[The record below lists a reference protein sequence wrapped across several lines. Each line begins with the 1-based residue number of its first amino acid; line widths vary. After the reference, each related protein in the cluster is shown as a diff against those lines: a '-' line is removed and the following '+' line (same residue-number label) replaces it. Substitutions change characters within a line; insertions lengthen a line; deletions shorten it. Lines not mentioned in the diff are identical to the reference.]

1 MPVTPAAPGDSG
13 RRRPAR
19 VAGLVLA
26 AGAGTR
32 FGGPK
37 AVAELDG
44 ERLVDRAVRVLR
56 VGGCDPV
63 LAVLGAVVVDVPGA
77 DAVVV
82 NQDWPTGMGSSL
94 RAGLAAPE
102 LAGCSAVL
110 LLLVDQPG
118 VRAEA
123 VRAMVAAHGSG
134 AGLAVA
140 SYPEGTGHPVL
151 IGRAH
156 WAGVA
161 ELARGDV
168 GARPYLAEHEDEVVA
183 VDCTGRGDAAD
194 ADTPQ
199 ELAGRG
205 VLSRIAGDLSAGG
218 GGIGGLAA
226 GMDELGALLGGSGA
240 RARLEEKAAQE
251 VRRETQESGDPP
263 FDVDLDAGVVRL
275 RRPGPPPQ

>member
-1 MPVTPAAPGDSG
+1 
-13 RRRPAR
+13 

-37 AVAELDG
+37 ALAELDG

-63 LAVLGAVVVDVPGA
+63 LVVLGAAVVDVPGA

-82 NQDWPTGMGSSL
+82 NPDWATGMGSSL
-94 RAGLAAPE
+94 RAGLAARE
-102 LAGCSAVL
+102 LTACSAVL

-118 VRAEA
+118 VRGEA
-123 VRAMVAAHGSG
+123 VRAMLSAHQNG
-134 AGLAVA
+134 ATLAVA
-140 SYPEGTGHPVL
+140 SYPEGSGHPVL
-151 IGRAH
+151 IGRRH
-156 WAGVA
+156 WPGVVDGA
-161 ELARGDV
+161 IGDV
-168 GARPYLAEHEDEVVA
+168 GARHYLAAHADEVVE
-183 VDCTGRGDAAD
+183 VDCTGRGDPAD

-205 VLSRIAGDLSAGG
+205 VLSRIAGDSSVVG

-226 GMDELGALLGGSGA
+226 GFGELGALLGGAGP
-240 RARLEEKAAQE
+240 RAALEEKAAQE
-251 VRRETQESGDPP
+251 IRRETQEAGEPP
-263 FDVDLDAGVVRL
+263 FEVDLDSGVVRL
-275 RRPGPPPQ
+275 RRPGAPQQ

>member
-1 MPVTPAAPGDSG
+1 MSPAAPV

-63 LAVLGAVVVDVPGA
+63 LVVLGAVVTEVPGA

-82 NQDWPTGMGSSL
+82 NPDWATGMGSSL
-94 RAGLAAPE
+94 RAGLGDPA
-102 LAGCSAVL
+102 LAGCSAALV
-110 LLLVDQPG
+110 LLVDQPG

-123 VRAMVAAHGSG
+123 VRALIAAHVAG
-134 AGLAVA
+134 ATLAVA
-140 SYPEGTGHPVL
+140 SYAGGTGHPVL
-151 IGRAH
+151 VGRGH
-156 WAGVA
+156 WSGVA

-168 GARPYLAEHEDEVVA
+168 GARPYLAAHPAEVVE
-183 VDCTGRGDAAD
+183 VDCTGRGDATD

-205 VLSRIAGDLSAGG
+205 VLTRIAGDSSAAG

-226 GMDELGALLGGSGA
+226 GLGELGALLGGAGA
-240 RARLEEKAAQE
+240 RAALEEKAAQE
-251 VRRETQESGDPP
+251 VRRDTQEAGEPP
-263 FDVDLDAGVVRL
+263 FEVDLDAGVVRL
-275 RRPGPPPQ
+275 RRPGPPQQ